1 MSNIDCYF
9 LRVSHYYILGICSLL
24 KQLDALLDSIFNS
37 MLNFASVF
45 VRLVDSFIF

>member
-1 MSNIDCYF
+1 MSNIDWF
-9 LRVSHYYILGICSLL
+9 PKSEPLLHPGICSLL
-24 KQLDALLDSIFNS
+24 KQLDALLDSLFNT